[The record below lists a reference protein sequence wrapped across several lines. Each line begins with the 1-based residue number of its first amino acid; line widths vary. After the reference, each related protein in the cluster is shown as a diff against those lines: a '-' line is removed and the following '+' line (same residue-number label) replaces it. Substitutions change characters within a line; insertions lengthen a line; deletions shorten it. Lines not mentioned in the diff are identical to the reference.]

1 MYNKKH
7 VDTIIYLTI
16 SYWWSFKFFPN
27 FCYYEFYCHLAI
39 KSQHMTFYEH
49 ACGKPFSRG
58 VNRRKNCQ
66 VEGMPI
72 FHFNTAKFSLRG
84 AHVPSHSSFLA
95 HLPALDIIKLYLWL
109 KKYLL
114 VSICIFMSIHEVEQ
128 IFMFNGSWASSYAN
142 YSCVAFNI

>member
-7 VDTIIYLTI
+7 IDTIIYLTI
-16 SYWWSFKFFPN
+16 PYWWSFKFFPN
-27 FCYYEFYCHLAI
+27 FCYYELYYNLAV
-39 KSQHMTFYEH
+39 KCQHMTFYEH
-49 ACGKPFSRG
+49 ARGKPFSRG

-72 FHFNTAKFSLRG
+72 FHFNTAKFSPQRC
-84 AHVPSHSSFLA
+84 PCT
-95 HLPALDIIKLYLWL
+95 LPPAVYLPTLDIIKLYLWL

-128 IFMFNGSWASSYAN
+128 IFMFNGSLTSSYAN
-142 YSCVAFNI
+142 YSCEAII